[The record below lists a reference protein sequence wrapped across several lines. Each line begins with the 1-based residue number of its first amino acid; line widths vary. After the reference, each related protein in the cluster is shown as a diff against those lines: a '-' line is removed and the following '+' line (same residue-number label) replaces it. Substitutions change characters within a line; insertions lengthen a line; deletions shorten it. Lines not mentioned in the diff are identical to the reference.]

1 MNTTTSQASENQS
14 DMMLWLAAA
23 IVVGIGLTWLVI
35 SQPWSSGES
44 AALPAIAVPAPPAA
58 SPATTAGAAADELG
72 QTGMSL
78 DNPLR
83 MAQLAY
89 EAGMLTEPEDYSA
102 WALFV
107 RALAD
112 DPQSETARN
121 GLEQVADDLLGRGGA
136 ALEQGRFDAVKAT
149 VDRVLGSLPGH
160 AGAVEL
166 AARLA
171 EQTPRPVPRA
181 APVAVIVPD
190 PAESAPQIA
199 RATAAREEPPPPVD
213 PLIELNESFRS
224 ALAANQLL
232 TPADASALHYVRSM
246 LEADAQHELAR
257 DSRDL
262 LVTEMLSRSKQS
274 LEALDW
280 DAARTWIDQAEPLA
294 ANPAAV
300 FVARELLT
308 EALVTMETEKLLP
321 ASALEVRSY
330 QTPEYPSN
338 ALSRGIQGWVD
349 IEFTVARDGTTQD
362 VTVVDASHASFF
374 RSQALEA
381 IENWEFEPRIFL
393 ERAIEQRS
401 YTRLNFVI
409 SD

>member
-1 MNTTTSQASENQS
+1 MNTTTSQAPDNQS

-23 IVVGIGLTWLVI
+23 VVVGIGLTWLVI

-44 AALPAIAVPAPPAA
+44 AALPEIVA
-58 SPATTAGAAADELG
+58 PATPAVSAPSVAGAAAGESG

-102 WALFV
+102 WALFA

-112 DPQSETARN
+112 DPQSTPARN
-121 GLEQVADDLLGRGGA
+121 GLEQVANDLLGRGGA
-136 ALEQGRFDAVKAT
+136 ALEQGRFDDVKAT
-149 VDRVLGSLPGH
+149 VDRILGTLPEH

-166 AARLA
+166 SDRLA
-171 EQTPRPVPRA
+171 EQTPQPAPRTVAVVTPAPAQPVPQLAR
-181 APVAVIVPD
+181 PTAVI
-190 PAESAPQIA
+190 
-199 RATAAREEPPPPVD
+199 EEPPPPVD
-213 PLIELNESFRS
+213 PVIELNDSFHS

-232 TPADASALHYVRSM
+232 TPADASSLHYVQSM
-246 LEADAQHELAR
+246 LETDAQHELTRA
-257 DSRDL
+257 SRDL

-294 ANPAAV
+294 PDPTAV
-300 FVARELLT
+300 VVARELLT
-308 EALVTMETEKLLP
+308 EGLVAMETEKLLP
-321 ASALEVRSY
+321 ASALEVRTY
-330 QTPEYPSN
+330 QAPEYPGN

-349 IEFTVARDGTTQD
+349 IEFTVARDGATED
-362 VTVVDASHASFF
+362 VTVVDASHASYF
-374 RSQALEA
+374 RNQALEA
-381 IENWEFEPRIFL
+381 VETWEFEPRTFL
-393 ERAIEQRS
+393 DRTIETRS